1 MANLQ
6 ERAGS
11 IHIRV
16 GGNTQETA
24 SLVDEIPN
32 YRDIMKDYSKTTN
45 PTATPPL
52 VYNRDI
58 LYMMANIS
66 DFVNV
71 KWYLGPQPSS
81 LTCALGLICTCVGIP
96 FNDTSNFRLQIA
108 EVGQAILGDNLIG
121 LQVGNEP
128 DLYSRHGHRPDV
140 SPIPPLFSLHPHLN
154 QRRVIVHRTT
164 SAISANS

>member
-71 KWYLGPQPSS
+71 KWYLGPQLSS
-81 LTCALGLICTCVGIP
+81 HTCTR
-96 FNDTSNFRLQIA
+96 SN
-108 EVGQAILGDNLIG
+108 
-121 LQVGNEP
+121 
-128 DLYSRHGHRPDV
+128 LY
-140 SPIPPLFSLHPHLN
+140 L
-154 QRRVIVHRTT
+154 RRYSIQ
-164 SAISANS
+164 

>member
-1 MANLQ
+1 MSTSSLIQVPFLNLMANLQ
-6 ERAGS
+6 ERAGTV
-11 IHIRV
+11 HIRV

-24 SLVDEIPN
+24 SLVDEIAD
-32 YRDIMKDYSKTTN
+32 YRDIQKDYSQTTN

-71 KWYLGPQPSS
+71 KWYLGAYFSPLSSS
-81 LTCALGLICTCVGIP
+81 LCELSNLCTTGIP

-108 EVGQAILGDNLIG
+108 EVGQAILGEDLIG

-128 DLYSRHGHRPDV
+128 DLYSHHGHRPDV
-140 SPIPPLFSLHPHLN
+140 SPIHHFPSFYP
-154 QRRVIVHRTT
+154 
-164 SAISANS
+164 